1 MQPPDSFMEIFL
13 NPGEYYFGDHETRI
27 RTVLGSCVSM
37 TLWHP
42 RLRVGGMTHFML
54 PTRSSEGTPAESD
67 LDGRY
72 ADEAL
77 ELLMA
82 EIDAVGAPH
91 REYQVK
97 LFGGGNMFPTITK
110 QGQPT
115 LGDKNIDTARD
126 LIGRYGFPCAAEHLG
141 GKGHRNVIFDV
152 WSGDV
157 WVKHPKLQS
166 Y

>member
-1 MQPPDSFMEIFL
+1 MNRPASFMEIFL
-13 NPGEYYFGDHETRI
+13 NPGEYYFGDRDTRI

-37 TLWHP
+37 TVWHP
-42 RLRVGGMTHFML
+42 RLLVGGMSHFML
-54 PTRSSEGTPAESD
+54 PARGSGGAGQDE

-72 ADEAL
+72 ADEAM

-82 EIDAVGAPH
+82 EIDAIGAPH
-91 REYQVK
+91 LEYQVK
-97 LFGGGNMFPTITK
+97 LFGGGNMFPTLTK

-115 LGDKNIDTARD
+115 LGDKNIDTARE
-126 LIGRYGFPCAAEHLG
+126 LIRHYGLPCAAEHLG

-152 WSGDV
+152 WSGHV

-166 Y
+166 S